1 MREATLCYPV
11 DGDRV
16 LLIEKQRGVGD
27 GKVNGPGG
35 KLEPGE
41 TPRECVVRE
50 VREEVAVTVDPRK
63 VGELHFTFGDDPF
76 MFVHVFRADDPSGE
90 PEPSAEAEPFWCPVD
105 EIPYDR
111 MWEDDRYWVPHL
123 LDGTTFR
130 GDAVFDADGE
140 ELLEWELSTGVEF
153 GDYAPS
159 QSSSRTS

>member
-50 VREEVAVTVDPRK
+50 VREEVGVDVDPRK
-63 VGELHFTFGDDPF
+63 VGELEFVFGDEPF
-76 MFVHVFRADDPSGE
+76 MFVHVYRADDPEGE
-90 PEPSAEAEPFWCPVD
+90 PEPSAEAEPFWCPVED
-105 EIPYDR
+105 IPYDR
-111 MWEDDRYWVPHL
+111 MWADDRYWVPHL
-123 LDGTTFR
+123 LEDTTFR
-130 GDAVFDADGE
+130 GFARFDADGD
-140 ELLEWELSTGVEF
+140 ELLDWECETDVDFE
-153 GDYAPS
+153 
-159 QSSSRTS
+159 